1 MKKSTFFIIILILSL
16 LNSIESKEDYYSDLS
31 DNNDYY
37 YYSDQI
43 RKRDAWNDYWKKRR
57 QEIKNDCKATG
68 CFDWV
73 LKLTKCK
80 QYCNQNNSLYTIK
93 QYILFRNSFNKM
105 KLLQKNNFL

>member
-16 LNSIESKEDYYSDLS
+16 ILLNSIETKEYEYSDLS
-31 DNNDYY
+31 DNNDADSYY
-37 YYSDQI
+37 YYSDLI

-80 QYCNQNNSLYTIK
+80 QYCN
-93 QYILFRNSFNKM
+93 
-105 KLLQKNNFL
+105 